1 MLMMLIARF
10 AQNYQGISHSI
21 SGATVG
27 LVQML
32 GLGPIG
38 ALNITWLDGCSIL
51 ALLEHTHTQMCD
63 DVCVYVYIH
72 IYIC

>member
-1 MLMMLIARF
+1 MLIMLIARF
-10 AQNYQGISHSI
+10 AQNYQGICHSI

-63 DVCVYVYIH
+63 DVCVCNI
-72 IYIC
+72 

>member
-1 MLMMLIARF
+1 MLIMLIARF
-10 AQNYQGISHSI
+10 AQNYQGICHSI

-51 ALLEHTHTQMCD
+51 ALLEHTHTHTDVWWC
-63 DVCVYVYIH
+63 VCVCNI
-72 IYIC
+72 

>member
-1 MLMMLIARF
+1 MLIMLIARF
-10 AQNYQGISHSI
+10 AQNYQGICHSI

-51 ALLEHTHTQMCD
+51 ALLEHTHTHRCVMMC
-63 DVCVYVYIH
+63 VCVTSK
-72 IYIC
+72 